1 MRTTWIVTLTLLL
14 IALMPMWPYS
24 EPSSFAALFGG
35 LVAIVLLV
43 AVHTNYIRP
52 HHWHWPH

>member
-1 MRTTWIVTLTLLL
+1 LLL
-14 IALMPMWPYS
+14 IALMPMWPYP
-24 EPSSFAALFGG
+24 EPWSFAALFGG
-35 LVAIVLLV
+35 LVAVVLLV